1 MQGAVA
7 GKEKQRGGSRTPKIT
22 NAEHPERSS
31 RYRGACRS
39 VLSAHQKILWFVLNK
54 LLSQKKSYVAAPVLG
69 PRAGRHLRGWR
80 RIQARRLTCTLL
92 LRAVQRRRVE
102 SLVLGALSP
111 SPVHTV
117 RSCVGVG
124 DQHRAVLLGCS
135 KSSRQCDVYYLRYLK
150 SCTYFAGRGSAVTFP
165 GGLGRPRRAP
175 ATGSHTGGPRPITHQ
190 RTESTVEVRKNFL
203 HTKQAKVIYRMRE
216 LCGVRETAIV

>member
-7 GKEKQRGGSRTPKIT
+7 GKEKQEGRLTDPTPKIT

-54 LLSQKKSYVAAPVLG
+54 LLSQKKSYVAAPVKKKKKKSLG

-175 ATGSHTGGPRPITHQ
+175 ATGSHTGSAAHHAS
-190 RTESTVEVRKNFL
+190 ED
-203 HTKQAKVIYRMRE
+203 RE
-216 LCGVRETAIV
+216 HC